1 MWREA
6 DNSIINICT
15 PICWYWE
22 SIPKAVFFLKNIQWD
37 RVHRYIHSWPMSGK
51 TTFTG
56 ILYITDLWGLK
67 DTLTFMIFASVSKIL
82 KLNWNIECWQNQVL
96 LMNSFYLK
104 TYWDI
109 SFCQDFQIFSF
120 FLLYSFPFCQIP
132 ENAPDFYYRSRFPCL
147 VEWPKHLRFI
157 PWAGVF
163 WKKVMMHN

>member
-109 SFCQDFQIFSF
+109 SFCQVFQIFSF
-120 FLLYSFPFCQIP
+120 FFTILISFLSNTRKRSGFLLSKSISMLSWMAKTFKIYSMSWRIL
-132 ENAPDFYYRSRFPCL
+132 EKSHDA
-147 VEWPKHLRFI
+147 
-157 PWAGVF
+157 
-163 WKKVMMHN
+163 